1 MVHFEGICKNTQ
13 ILKAAGRGVRFR
25 MMVNKY
31 SPSLDEFRALFEP
44 IHNAELVEGKDN
56 AISLQGLSERE
67 VVIAFPGVDSY
78 TAVLVRD
85 QYFVQ
90 IIQSWFDERFQRLTG

>member
-1 MVHFEGICKNTQ
+1 MV
-13 ILKAAGRGVRFR
+13 
-25 MMVNKY
+25 VNKH
-31 SPSLDEFRALFEP
+31 SPTVQEFRLLFEP

-85 QYFVQ
+85 EYFTQLVRD
-90 IIQSWFDERFQRLTG
+90 WFDERFQRLTSQ